1 MNDNEIQ
8 LPEQTAIRTFFRVVG
23 AALFCVG
30 SVLVAIG
37 LISFF
42 TKFAQF
48 AQPGGPDPLN
58 FGPPRYFWC
67 VFVGAPLAAGG
78 MAMLK
83 LGYLGAI
90 ARYVAGEA
98 SPVAKDVVNYMGEN
112 TEPGVKAVAKSITEG
127 ILEAQR
133 EKK

>member
-1 MNDNEIQ
+1 MNDNQIQ
-8 LPEQTAIRTFFRVVG
+8 LSEQTPIRTFFRLAG
-23 AALFCVG
+23 AVLFCVG

-42 TKFAQF
+42 AKFAQF
-48 AQPGGPDPLN
+48 AQPGGPDPAN

-67 VFVGAPLAAGG
+67 AFVGAPLAAAGIT
-78 MAMLK
+78 MLK

-90 ARYVAGEA
+90 TRYVAGEA

-127 ILEAQR
+127 ILEAQH
-133 EKK
+133 EK